1 MTVPVSG
8 LVGRRNISCRSLRVL
23 VERTNFCARSGLF
36 FSRRI
41 NRATPKSTPCS
52 SLDLNFL
59 GPKMQS
65 SVLECK
71 CRHYPLKTDMCYI
84 RGVKNKMDRFLGSML
99 ALSLFFEN
107 YIYRADSILGVLFLV
122 PIQAGQCVSS
132 PYPKDKLAV

>member
-23 VERTNFCARSGLF
+23 VERINFCARSGLF

-99 ALSLFFEN
+99 ALSLFF
-107 YIYRADSILGVLFLV
+107 
-122 PIQAGQCVSS
+122 
-132 PYPKDKLAV
+132 

>member
-23 VERTNFCARSGLF
+23 VERINFCARSGLF

-41 NRATPKSTPCS
+41 NRATPKSTSCS
-52 SLDLNFL
+52 SLDLNVL

-84 RGVKNKMDRFLGSML
+84 RGVQNKMDRFLGSML

-107 YIYRADSILGVLFLV
+107 YIYRADSIF
-122 PIQAGQCVSS
+122 
-132 PYPKDKLAV
+132 